1 MTMKIVAA
9 AAGAI
14 AFQALGGLFASPA
27 RAAWGWFM
35 DVPTGCED
43 SNFTCTVV
51 PDAGMSCDVTSTNV
65 VCSIQGGAQNF
76 VPDSASPM
84 CAQVNTSDHYNNA
97 SLSWSTVPTCGT
109 TTSTTTDA
117 STSDASMEVVN
128 IVHDEMRFMDYV
140 RVIKNEISME
150 DFQKKALQLGAIISQ
165 SPSACKAFLGAEKS
179 VRPLQ
184 RHKLRRKVEAKDTR
198 LMLALGPLEFY
209 SIFAEEMASR
219 SADTTA
225 ADGLLMALD
234 QGGLWREAL
243 ASIAARQRRGPRPGL
258 HAFGA
263 AMGACSRGLEWQ
275 QGLLLLRKMVQLKL
289 RPDLWIWSAATS
301 ACEKGHAWHLALHF
315 LRDMSRRG
323 LKSDAVVYNASI
335 SACEK
340 GMQWRRAIALFSEM
354 SLRSVRPNVVTYNST
369 VSACEKNFR
378 WVEALQLVDQ
388 LERSKEGEEDS
399 HDSAAAKESMFFSFS
414 AVESVNEASCLYA
427 RNPSLEQKSADSA
440 YSQGKLG

>member
-1 MTMKIVAA
+1 
-9 AAGAI
+9 
-14 AFQALGGLFASPA
+14 
-27 RAAWGWFM
+27 
-35 DVPTGCED
+35 
-43 SNFTCTVV
+43 
-51 PDAGMSCDVTSTNV
+51 
-65 VCSIQGGAQNF
+65 
-76 VPDSASPM
+76 
-84 CAQVNTSDHYNNA
+84 
-97 SLSWSTVPTCGT
+97 
-109 TTSTTTDA
+109 
-117 STSDASMEVVN
+117 
-128 IVHDEMRFMDYV
+128 MRFMDYV

-198 LMLALGPLEFY
+198 VMLAKGDLC
-209 SIFAEEMASR
+209 
-219 SADTTA
+219 ADTTA
-225 ADGLLMALD
+225 ADGLLMAFD

-275 QGLLLLRKMVQLKL
+275 QGLLLLRKMIQLKL

-388 LERSKEGEEDS
+388 LERSKEGLWHRTVMTS
-399 HDSAAAKESMFFSFS
+399 PGNFG
-414 AVESVNEASCLYA
+414 SCLVA
-427 RNPSLEQKSADSA
+427 EIGVQAGSN
-440 YSQGKLG
+440 